1 MITPTQSIVAEIP
14 QVLQDALQDYLTQH
28 PDWDRDR
35 VLTAAL
41 ALFLLQ
47 NGEGDRRA
55 SQVYLEALFR
65 PSPSDSSDSPDLSD
79 SSNLSDHLSDPE
91 EKSSAIAPNPS
102 VQSPKTTQAAQAT
115 KVTTPVEPTPAV

>member
-47 NGEGDRRA
+47 NGGGDRRA

-65 PSPSDSSDSPDLSD
+65 PAPSDSSDSPD
-79 SSNLSDHLSDPE
+79 SSNGSDDLSGPE
-91 EKSSAIAPNPS
+91 EQSSAIAPNPS